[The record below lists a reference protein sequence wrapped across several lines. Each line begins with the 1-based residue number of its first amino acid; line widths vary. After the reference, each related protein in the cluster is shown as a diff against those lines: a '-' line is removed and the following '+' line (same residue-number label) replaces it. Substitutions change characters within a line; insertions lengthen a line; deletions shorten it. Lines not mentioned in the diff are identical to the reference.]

1 MDAKLK
7 IIIIMPAIPP
17 PHSDR
22 IARLE
27 KDLALLVKE
36 NKKLQARI
44 LGFESDDFKR
54 KKDISAIKKKLGL

>member
-27 KDLALLVKE
+27 KLCASLIKE
-36 NKKLQARI
+36 YDKMAKRQ
-44 LGFESDDFKR
+44 LGYESEDFKR
-54 KKDISAIKKKLGL
+54 KKDLSAIKRKLGL